1 MYSFYRIEKGVNN
14 PSHAGGGL
22 ILTFNLVCW
31 LYTKKRSANFGIPL
45 NGWYQSNAG
54 GWELIEDVKISMRD

>member
-1 MYSFYRIEKGVNN
+1 MSLLLGVIY
-14 PSHAGGGL
+14 PMDLS
-22 ILTFNLVCW
+22 IFVKPFLVCW

>member
-1 MYSFYRIEKGVNN
+1 MDLSIFVK
-14 PSHAGGGL
+14 P
-22 ILTFNLVCW
+22 FLVCW

>member
-1 MYSFYRIEKGVNN
+1 MNIMKPLTLYS
-14 PSHAGGGL
+14 
-22 ILTFNLVCW
+22 VCW

-54 GWELIEDVKISMRD
+54 GWELIEDVKISMRDQESNLSGHKS

>member
-1 MYSFYRIEKGVNN
+1 MNIMKPLTLYS
-14 PSHAGGGL
+14 
-22 ILTFNLVCW
+22 VCW

>member
-1 MYSFYRIEKGVNN
+1 MDNCAWGVKVQ
-14 PSHAGGGL
+14 GL
-22 ILTFNLVCW
+22 NKRDFLIILNSVCW